1 VKAFWFD
8 PMRTTQLGIATISAL
23 LCLGAVLRVA
33 NLSNVSSRSPDER
46 VYTIQ
51 AKVLLQRGQAG
62 LRSLIAE
69 FQQNPAARLYP
80 TPTRLGYLWPLA
92 AAMRLTG
99 ERDEE
104 VGACLSCAASIGS
117 LFILALI
124 GVRFFPSWATLFA
137 LLFFAVSPMEL
148 AVSRR
153 VWPDALVECLGLS
166 LIYVAAEITR
176 DSTRRIWYLL
186 FVVLGSLGIAVK
198 ESGPIGYGFCAIWVL
213 WVLLIQRR
221 EWVNG
226 AILIAFS
233 LAGLAITIVWLGI
246 SVGGLSVFAK
256 IVTSIPSSNAGNPY
270 AIKYQSGPG
279 YLLLRALET
288 MSPVAAVLGLVGLG
302 VVLFSHRKLN
312 LLHVPAEAAN
322 WQVVGWITLFMLGY
336 LALPMVLPHWLNLRY
351 FSVLFGPFYLIAG
364 LGFWYC
370 AWLCWTKLRIFDRR
384 AFVWLAIAALSIG
397 AVADYC
403 RFQKIVVR
411 DALNDLSIKM
421 VLDAHKRN

>member
-1 VKAFWFD
+1 VKAFCFD
-8 PMRTTQLGIATISAL
+8 PTRTTQLGIATIGAL

-33 NLSNVSSRSPDER
+33 NLSNVSSRSPDEQ

-51 AKVLLQRGQAG
+51 TKVLLQRGQAG

-69 FQQNPAARLYP
+69 FQQNPVARLYP
-80 TPTRLGYLWPLA
+80 PPTRLGYLWPLA

-99 ERDEE
+99 GRDER
-104 VGACLSCAASIGS
+104 VGAYLSCAASIGS

-153 VWPDALVECLGLS
+153 AWPDALVEFLGFS
-166 LIYVAAEITR
+166 LVYVAAEITR
-176 DSTRRIWYLL
+176 DSARRVWYLL

-198 ESGPIGYGFCAIWVL
+198 ESGPVGYGFCAIWVL
-213 WVLLIQRR
+213 WVLLIERR

-226 AILIAFS
+226 AVLMAGGI
-233 LAGLAITIVWLGI
+233 AGLAITIAWLAI
-246 SVGGLSVFAK
+246 SVGGLSIFAK
-256 IVTSIPSSNAGNPY
+256 IVTSIPSSNAGNQY
-270 AIKYQSGPG
+270 AIEYQSGPG
-279 YLLLRALET
+279 YLLLRALEI

-302 VVLFSHRKLN
+302 VLLFSHRKLN

-322 WQVVGWITLFMLGY
+322 WQVVGWITLFMLAY

-351 FSVLFGPFYLIAG
+351 ISVLFGPFYLIAG

-370 AWLCWTKLRIFDRR
+370 ASLCWNRLRTFDRR
-384 AFVWLAIAALSIG
+384 VFAGLAIAALSIG
-397 AVADYC
+397 AVADYD
-403 RFQKIVVR
+403 RFQIIVVR
-411 DALNDLSIKM
+411 DALKDLSVKM
-421 VLDAHKRN
+421 VLDADKRN